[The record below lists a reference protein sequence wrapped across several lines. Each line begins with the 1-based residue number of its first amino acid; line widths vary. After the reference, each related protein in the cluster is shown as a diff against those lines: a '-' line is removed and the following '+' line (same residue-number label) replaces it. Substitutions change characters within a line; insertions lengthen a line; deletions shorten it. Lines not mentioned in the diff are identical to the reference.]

1 MKNLAFAF
9 SPLGPL
15 VLIGLFPNR
24 QTNSPA
30 STSFASPAKNTSPR
44 PAEVLSIDTAP
55 SSLPAPVKEEPSS
68 SEVVSRQ
75 GERNAEGEPSSTQAA
90 SASSST
96 PSQRVAP
103 SSQSKLN
110 VPHCGSHYSHTT
122 DADLPSS
129 SSVVVRPPRSELENL
144 QVHVHGIAFA
154 GAKSRVETQIR
165 TRIELVRPVGN
176 SSTTPPS
183 QEGGGAW
190 ERIGSFDHVKLPP
203 MTGTKRKSKKHKP
216 ADIAAEKTLF
226 MDATVVRATPPHNR
240 IYVCRSCQQRER
252 KRAQRKRVNHNKDP
266 SDGDAEKYSTDDMK
280 DLGVDPSAPNAQLQ
294 AAARAKE
301 EDEKRVVVFNC
312 GDFVNFEDG
321 ACVLPT
327 RITCYC
333 RHHAEKTGFC
343 LIFTMRDYRGNLIAT
358 GSTPPIMITD
368 DHKSVAAAQLVGVTT
383 NIAGGSVNGNPKN
396 ANGSSSSSS
405 INSSSGPPLKRV
417 EGTNSRSRAAS
428 AEDEGDLRS
437 KSTQVR
443 KKNRTKPYGDAES
456 RAQRRSASS
465 SSHANTLSM
474 TPFSGSTTP
483 AVGQSPGSASAD
495 INHPDFWAAF
505 ASMSVPGSSSPQ
517 AQAPPSSSNVPQEWV
532 QQAANDA
539 SLSSHTLNYNPQSI
553 PDFDVASFARSLQ
566 SQPPTADSSAANDEA
581 TMQQLM
587 ALARSL
593 PGMQLMPGTA
603 GFANSMM
610 QREDSRL
617 PPPAISKLIPGEGP
631 ISGGIEV
638 TVLGE
643 NFVDG
648 LTCLFG
654 DQPATST
661 KVWGANTLLCI
672 LPPSA
677 SPGPVAVTI
686 KGEREASNTGRNHP
700 LQLFTYTDTN
710 DRALMELAL
719 QVVGMQMTGT
729 MQTARDVA
737 MRVVGSGGGVS
748 MGSSG
753 QQHSSSGS
761 HGGGNGHNLARDA
774 VAGLFGGAGSSSA
787 SFQTSVIH
795 FLSLLD
801 VQEHCQRKDAI
812 RLANRQGHTLL
823 HLAVMLGH
831 HRLVQLLLARGCPA
845 NARDHSGYT
854 ALHFAA
860 LHGRMTIA
868 RLLLAHGAR
877 DNVMCE
883 VGKLAIEVAREREQV
898 DVEFLLRDN
907 LSVSAAA
914 VLDDVSYSSLK
925 DSGVSMGGD
934 WTDDESVEIDDGNIS
949 SSLEDDDEEEDDDD
963 DNDEGHDSDE
973 VSEEHS
979 VSTPRAF
986 GSVTPEAASDEKKLV
1001 SPSSSP
1007 TTEKRKLLETTLG
1020 LRGLV
1025 TGGLDL
1031 ANKLQ
1036 QLPEL
1041 MPALHDR
1048 FHHMHMQLPA
1058 VPVFHLAMPT
1068 TPSFMMARQADSGSA
1083 KGKTREG
1090 TDTEDRI
1097 NPEQDEGSG
1106 RVLLSAWRSIVEE
1119 SASWINPLYSPP
1131 PPTYEST
1138 LASHPLPVLS
1148 TSEKGFGSTSQDS
1161 RSISHSRFPAIAQ
1174 PSPDSPHKRLSP
1186 PPSGRSSSWHGSLD
1200 RSSSSLAPVSSSRA
1214 STSSSNLVASSS
1226 SSLLGATATTVA
1238 ASATRKKG
1246 ASLKEDRMLV
1256 YFWIPTLVFVA
1267 FVLIFASPS
1276 SVLSYKDLTSY
1287 IPSTQPR

>member
-1 MKNLAFAF
+1 M
-9 SPLGPL
+9 
-15 VLIGLFPNR
+15 
-24 QTNSPA
+24 
-30 STSFASPAKNTSPR
+30 
-44 PAEVLSIDTAP
+44 
-55 SSLPAPVKEEPSS
+55 
-68 SEVVSRQ
+68 
-75 GERNAEGEPSSTQAA
+75 
-90 SASSST
+90 
-96 PSQRVAP
+96 
-103 SSQSKLN
+103 
-110 VPHCGSHYSHTT
+110 PHCGSHYSHTT

-129 SSVVVRPPRSELENL
+129 STIIVRPPRSELQNL

-165 TRIELVRPVGN
+165 TRIELVRPVG
-176 SSTTPPS
+176 SSSASPPS

-190 ERIGSFDHVKLPP
+190 ERIGSFNHVKLPP
-203 MTGTKRKSKKHKP
+203 LTGTKRKSKKHKP
-216 ADIAAEKTLF
+216 TDIAAEKTLF

-240 IYVCRSCQQRER
+240 IYVCNSCQQRER

-266 SDGDAEKYSTDDMK
+266 SEGEGEKYSVEDMK
-280 DLGVDPSAPNAQLQ
+280 EFGVDPSSPDAQQQ
-294 AAARAKE
+294 AARRAKE

-368 DHKSVAAAQLVGVTT
+368 DHKSVAAAQLAAATT
-383 NIAGGSVNGNPKN
+383 SSTSSSNGTNGNVGLGGPQLKTVE
-396 ANGSSSSSS
+396 
-405 INSSSGPPLKRV
+405 SG
-417 EGTNSRSRAAS
+417 SRSRGAS
-428 AEDEGDLRS
+428 AEGEEDPRRRS
-437 KSTQVR
+437 SQGR
-443 KKNRTKPYGDAES
+443 KKNRSKPYGDAED

-465 SSHANTLSM
+465 SSHANSLSM
-474 TPFSGSTTP
+474 TPYSGATTP
-483 AVGQSPGSASAD
+483 AVGQSPRSASAD
-495 INHPDFWAAF
+495 INHPDFWTAF
-505 ASMSVPGSSSPQ
+505 ASMSSAGSSQ
-517 AQAPPSSSNVPQEWV
+517 LPSSSNGVPLEWV

-539 SLSSHTLNYNPQSI
+539 SLSSQTLNFNPQSI
-553 PDFDVASFARSLQ
+553 PNFDINSFARSLQ
-566 SQPPTADSSAANDEA
+566 QNQPQAHEQQSVSDEA

-593 PGMQLMPGTA
+593 PGMQLMPGTG
-603 GFANSMM
+603 GFANPPM
-610 QREDSRL
+610 QQDHNRS

-686 KGEREASNTGRNHP
+686 KGEQEDGNAGRSHP

-748 MGSSG
+748 MGSNG
-753 QQHSSSGS
+753 QQSNGGSSGS
-761 HGGGNGHNLARDA
+761 NNNLARDA
-774 VAGLFGGAGSSSA
+774 VAGLFGGAGCSST
-787 SFQTSVIH
+787 SFQSSVIQ

-801 VQEHCQRKDAI
+801 VEEHCRRRDAI

-831 HRLVQLLLARGCPA
+831 HRLVQNLLARGCPA
-845 NARDHSGYT
+845 NARDHNGYT

-883 VGKLAIEVAREREQV
+883 EGKLAIEVAREREQV
-898 DVEFLLRDN
+898 DVELLLEDN
-907 LSVSAAA
+907 LSISAAA
-914 VLDDVSYSSLK
+914 VLDENATTYGSIK

-934 WTDDESVEIDDGNIS
+934 WSDDGSAEIDEGNIS
-949 SSLEDDDEEEDDDD
+949 SSLDDDDELPSSDAEEDQESDDV
-963 DNDEGHDSDE
+963 EE
-973 VSEEHS
+973 SEDQES
-979 VSTPRAF
+979 PTPRASL
-986 GSVTPEAASDEKKLV
+986 SVSHDVSDEKKEV
-1001 SPSSSP
+1001 PPSSSP
-1007 TTEKRKLLETTLG
+1007 TTEKRKLLESTLG

-1058 VPVFHLAMPT
+1058 VPVFHLALPA
-1068 TPSFMMARQADSGSA
+1068 TPSFMTARQVEGGNA
-1083 KGKTREG
+1083 KGKMRENG
-1090 TDTEDRI
+1090 D
-1097 NPEQDEGSG
+1097 DEHEAEHDERRG
-1106 RVLLSAWRSIVEE
+1106 RVLLSAWRNIVEE

-1131 PPTYEST
+1131 PPTYESA
-1138 LASHPLPVLS
+1138 LASHPLPLSSTPSEKSVAS
-1148 TSEKGFGSTSQDS
+1148 TSYEQRPS
-1161 RSISHSRFPAIAQ
+1161 SHSRFPAIAQ
-1174 PSPDSPHKRLSP
+1174 PSPDSPHKRLRPSS
-1186 PPSGRSSSWHGSLD
+1186 SGRSSTWHGSMD
-1200 RSSSSLAPVSSSRA
+1200 K
-1214 STSSSNLVASSS
+1214 ASSS
-1226 SSLLGATATTVA
+1226 SSALNARPFSSSTNLLSASTSSLTTGSTATATA
-1238 ASATRKKG
+1238 MAPSSRKKG

-1276 SVLSYKDLTSY
+1276 SVLSFKDLTSY
-1287 IPSTQPR
+1287 IPSVDPR